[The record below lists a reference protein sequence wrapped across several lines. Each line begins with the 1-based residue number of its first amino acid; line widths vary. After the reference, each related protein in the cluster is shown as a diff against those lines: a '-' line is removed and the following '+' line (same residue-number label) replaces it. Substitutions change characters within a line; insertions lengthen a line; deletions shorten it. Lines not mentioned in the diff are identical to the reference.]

1 MITTSKIDLEKLVNT
16 ELPPLPGSA
25 LRVSSL
31 TQDMDA
37 STRSIADA
45 IGLDPVL
52 AARVLRTA
60 NSPLY
65 SMERHVTSLT
75 AAVNILGNNAI
86 HMLVLISAAGGA
98 FGPKGNQSKFEHAL
112 WEHSVAVGL
121 AAREVSHMLGMRGVE
136 EAFLCG
142 LLHDIGKLLLV
153 RYDPESYEVVK
164 GCEGEQESLECE
176 QELYGYTHSQ
186 VGALVAKRWN
196 LPDELSYAI
205 YNHHQ
210 PSEAGNYMFMA
221 RVIDIANNLATAGGK
236 GTRPVNPEEVQPFE
250 SAMALRLSE
259 EQLAEIWAKTEK
271 NLNAMVDLF
280 K

>member
-25 LRVSSL
+25 LRVASL
-31 TQDMDA
+31 AQDMEA
-37 STRSIADA
+37 STRSVAEA

-52 AARVLRTA
+52 AARVLRAA

-65 SMERHVTSLT
+65 SVERHVTSLT
-75 AAVNILGNNAI
+75 AAVNILGNNAV
-86 HMLVLISAAGGA
+86 HMLVIISVAGGA
-98 FGPKGNQSKFEHAL
+98 FVQNKEQSKFEHAL

-121 AAREVSHMLGMRGVE
+121 AAREVSHLLGMRGVE

-153 RYDPESYEVVK
+153 RYDPELYEVVNQCK
-164 GCEGEQESLECE
+164 GELETLECE

-186 VGALVAKRWN
+186 IGALVAKRWN
-196 LPDELSYAI
+196 LPEELAYAI

-236 GTRPVNPEEVQPFE
+236 GTRPFNPEESRPFE
-250 SAMALRLSE
+250 SAMALRLSD
-259 EQLAEIWAKTEK
+259 EQLAGIWVKTEE
-271 NLNAMVDLF
+271 NLSAMVDLF